1 MFQKKIR
8 DEIGIQYYI
17 NCFHYNFGKQILES
31 DDYVDRYSFEVQFIK
46 DKNIKD
52 QVLDIRFSAD
62 FLDNP
67 WRPKTSLKE
76 VEDFFQNIFK
86 NQGFDYSEKN

>member
-1 MFQKKIR
+1 M
-8 DEIGIQYYI
+8 
-17 NCFHYNFGKQILES
+17 
-31 DDYVDRYSFEVQFIK
+31 DRYSFEVQFIK